1 MAHGLLPS
9 FFGMTNRPLPRTLS
23 LLLATGSLLATLQGS
38 GFAQTAGQLQS
49 GAGTPV
55 NSDPAAE
62 FADSFSVGYVL
73 VPVVVRDGARYV
85 KGLDRGDFELFVDGK
100 KTSFESFESRADA
113 PASLVL
119 LQDLSGSMDAGER
132 LVWSRNAASFFFDSA
147 ASGDEFAIATFSD
160 GEQRIDVP
168 FTADLGALR
177 EAVATWKPWGKTALH
192 DAVANMP
199 EVSGSGHNPK
209 RFALLITDG
218 VDNASSMTPEQAR
231 ELVRAAQLPV
241 YVLGFD
247 SGSPYPL
254 DEQGK
259 KVYRYADVLNLLAA
273 TSGGR
278 YFSVA
283 STSDLTEALTA
294 IREDLRHQY
303 VLGFATGDG
312 ADRFRRLE
320 IQVPGKRAVLFR
332 RGYNGPPPAVSVGR

>member
-1 MAHGLLPS
+1 MAS
-9 FFGMTNRPLPRTLS
+9 FRSPRTFS
-23 LLLATGSLLATLQGS
+23 LLLAAASLVVTLASPGVGQTPPS
-38 GFAQTAGQLQS
+38 GGP
-49 GAGTPV
+49 GKEE
-55 NSDPAAE
+55 PAAE
-62 FADSFSVGYVL
+62 FADTFSVGYVL

-85 KGLDRGDFELFVDGK
+85 QGLDRKDFTLRVDGRPAA
-100 KTSFESFESRADA
+100 FDSFESRADA

-119 LQDLSGSMDAGER
+119 LQDLSGSMDAGDR
-132 LVWSRNAASFFFDSA
+132 LAWSRNAATFFLDQA
-147 ASGDEFAIATFSD
+147 ATGDEFAIATFSD

-168 FTADLGALR
+168 FTEDVRALR

-192 DAVANMP
+192 DAVAHMP
-199 EVSGSGHNPK
+199 EVSGSGRNPK
-209 RFALLITDG
+209 RFALLVTDG
-218 VDNASSMTPEQAR
+218 VDNASSILPDQAR

-254 DEQGK
+254 DDQGK

-278 YFSVA
+278 YYSISSA
-283 STSDLTEALTA
+283 SELNRALTA

-320 IQVPGKRAVLFR
+320 IQVPGRRAVIFR
-332 RGYNGPPPAVSVGR
+332 RGYTGPPPAVGVGR

>member
-1 MAHGLLPS
+1 MATFRPPRAFFLPLAAGALLVA
-9 FFGMTNRPLPRTLS
+9 LS
-23 LLLATGSLLATLQGS
+23 QTGV
-38 GFAQTAGQLQS
+38 AQVNTG
-49 GAGTPV
+49 GAV
-55 NSDPAAE
+55 QDEPAAE

-73 VPVVVRDGARYV
+73 VPVVVRDGSRYV
-85 KGLDRGDFELFVDGK
+85 QGLDREDFVLKIDGK
-100 KTSFESFESRADA
+100 PATFESFESRADA

-119 LQDLSGSMDAGER
+119 LQDLSGSMEAGER
-132 LVWSRNAASFFFDSA
+132 LIWSRSA
-147 ASGDEFAIATFSD
+147 ASYFFDQAATGDEFAIATFSD

-168 FTADLGALR
+168 FTENLDALR
-177 EAVATWKPWGKTALH
+177 EAVSIWKPWGKTALH
-192 DAVANMP
+192 DAVAHMP
-199 EVSGSGHNPK
+199 ELSGSGRNPK
-209 RFALLITDG
+209 RFALLVTDG
-218 VDNASSMTPEQAR
+218 VDNASAIAPDQAR
-231 ELVRAAQLPV
+231 ELVRAAQVPV

-278 YFSVA
+278 YFSIT
-283 STSDLTEALTA
+283 STEELNLALAA
-294 IREDLRHQY
+294 IRDDLRHQY

-332 RGYNGPPPAVSVGR
+332 RGYTGPPPAVSGGK